1 MFTLPKLNNEIRKLV
16 NLIERS
22 VKRYTKVASL
32 NVQFSRKHF

>member
-1 MFTLPKLNNEIRKLV
+1 MRSENLEGQV

-32 NVQFSRKHF
+32 NVQFSRKHFWAHQ